1 MATLS
6 TATARLSVTNA
17 PAYGAQAAPAS
28 EPGGHLTEEGRQ
40 VEGVE
45 SSRCVRIHYY
55 ESDDSV
61 FADGVYLT
69 RGLAGRILWLLVTL
83 HSTIG
88 RSIFSTRE
96 LRLHPFL
103 KLPTWKNNLEARLLM
118 LQRRLDAKDVAF
130 RLCREQ
136 RGQLRVLCEAHL
148 ELEHFGPAND
158 ARAVG

>member
-1 MATLS
+1 MAPLS
-6 TATARLSVTNA
+6 TATARLSVTDA
-17 PAYGAQAAPAS
+17 PGYGAQAASAS
-28 EPGGHLTEEGRQ
+28 EQRGHLTEKARQ
-40 VEGVE
+40 GEGVE
-45 SSRCVRIHYY
+45 GLQRVRIHYY

-88 RSIFSTRE
+88 RSTFSTRE

-103 KLPTWKNNLEARLLM
+103 KLPTWKNSLEARLLM
-118 LQRRLDAKDVAF
+118 LQRRLDTKAVAF

-136 RGQLRVLCEAHL
+136 RGELRVLCSAQL
-148 ELEHFGPAND
+148 ELEKIGPTYD
-158 ARAVG
+158 ARAAG